1 MTQLLYIL
9 TYSYTRNATKQLEL
23 TISKKTLDYGNVL
36 VIDQTIR
43 WSKMIIQLGCILYNF
58 LNKFYLNRA
67 FVSTTFIK

>member
-58 LNKFYLNRA
+58 LNKFYLNRV
-67 FVSTTFIK
+67 FVSTAFIK

>member
-1 MTQLLYIL
+1 MQPSSWNSLF
-9 TYSYTRNATKQLEL
+9 Q
-23 TISKKTLDYGNVL
+23 KKTLDYVNVL

>member
-1 MTQLLYIL
+1 MQPSSWNSLF
-9 TYSYTRNATKQLEL
+9 Q
-23 TISKKTLDYGNVL
+23 KKTLDYVNVL

-58 LNKFYLNRA
+58 LNKFYLNRT

>member
-43 WSKMIIQLGCILYNF
+43 WSKMIIQLGCILHNF

>member
-1 MTQLLYIL
+1 MTQLLYTL